1 MDQKT
6 VAFARSRARHYI
18 HRHHPQGLDES
29 DVENMILRRLHYN
42 KDKGGRGQKVALA
55 LALNEA
61 QNCGRRSLRALFPW
75 QVRCAGPH
83 LAAQAYSNLARDMHG
98 MRIRQTVRERDRLAV
113 RLTIARLSP
122 EDRRIAMLYM
132 ELLNWKRVAARMGI
146 PVWTFRLHT
155 LPGFISRFKSAW
167 AEEGF

>member
-6 VAFARSRARHYI
+6 IAFARRRARRYAGE
-18 HRHHPQGLDES
+18 HHPHGLDEE

-42 KDKGGRGQKVALA
+42 KDKGERGQKAALA

-61 QNCGRRSLRALFPW
+61 QNYGRRSLRALFPW
-75 QVRCAGPH
+75 QVRSAASH
-83 LAAQAYSNLARDMHG
+83 LEAQAY
-98 MRIRQTVRERDRLAV
+98 
-113 RLTIARLSP
+113 
-122 EDRRIAMLYM
+122 RRIATLYM

-146 PVWTFRLHT
+146 PVWTFRFHA

-167 AEEGF
+167 AEEGRRRFPKEGIAKTIGNLV